1 MYKNILFDMDGTLI
15 DSSHG
20 VLASVAYALEQMG
33 EPLPN
38 HETLLRFLGP
48 PLVDSFSAYCG
59 MTQERATEAV
69 AHYRVYY
76 EAGGIDDFTLYPGV
90 IEMLTSLSNSGLR
103 LAVATSKP
111 EVFAAHVIEKA
122 GMKPYLSALCGA
134 LLPRGRDEK
143 KEVIAALLQKEGF
156 LLQESLM
163 VGDRCF
169 DVEGAAAC
177 GLGALGVLYG
187 FGSGEELDKAGA
199 LALCPTPQAV
209 ADWILKNNRT
219 EPSAKMLR

>member
-15 DSSHG
+15 DSSPG

-33 EPLPN
+33 EPLPP

-59 MTQERATEAV
+59 MTPDRAAKAV

-76 EAGGIDDFTLYPGV
+76 QAGGIDQFTLYPGV
-90 IEMLTSLSNSGLR
+90 LEMLAALSEAGLR

-122 GMKPYLSALCGA
+122 GMKPYLFALCGA
-134 LLPRGRDEK
+134 LLPRGRDDK
-143 KEVIAALLQKEGF
+143 KEVIATLLQKEGF

-163 VGDRCF
+163 VGDRCY

-177 GLGALGVLYG
+177 GLEALGVLYG
-187 FGSGEELDKAGA
+187 FGSKEELDKAGA
-199 LALCPTPQAV
+199 LALCPTPRAV
-209 ADWILKNNRT
+209 ADWILKT
-219 EPSAKMLR
+219 IGA